1 VNLRRVRLH
10 LAVLFTVLAGLAIGG
25 IALYAAGSG
34 RDRIL
39 AGAEREAVE
48 VLNDLAIAGFDRER
62 VPANNTWYVHWD
74 WEADEYWEDPY
85 GEVWVELP
93 LRTIADVT
101 GPDWP
106 SFGRYEFQGGTWL
119 AYARPVGP
127 SEWVVTALDLEPFE
141 DDVSSLRLRLL
152 LAAAASVALMAVAG
166 YWLAGRSLRPAR
178 RAVAQQRDFIADAA
192 HELRTPLAVIKAS
205 ASHALSRERSA
216 EEYARALHEIEHAA
230 ERATLGVGE
239 LLDLARLD
247 AGQAQPRMAPL
258 RLDLLAE
265 EVAASVRLDGV
276 AISAEEGEALVVQ
289 ADYALLRQVVENLTR
304 NAAARAATVW
314 LSTSTHDRWGE
325 LRVDDD
331 GPGFDP
337 DVLPHVFD
345 RFRRGDA
352 KGSSGL
358 GMAIAKSIVEA
369 HGGRIEARNRPEGG
383 ATVRIAVPRS
393 PDA

>member
-39 AGAEREAVE
+39 AGAERDAVE
-48 VLNDLAIAGFDRER
+48 VLNELAIAGFDREQ

-93 LRTIADVT
+93 LRTIAEVT

-152 LAAAASVALMAVAG
+152 LAAAASVALMAGAG

-205 ASHALSRERSA
+205 ASHALSRERTA
-216 EEYARALHEIEHAA
+216 EEYAQALHEIEHAA

-239 LLDLARLD
+239 
-247 AGQAQPRMAPL
+247 
-258 RLDLLAE
+258 

-276 AISAEEGEALVVQ
+276 TISAEEGEALVVQ

-304 NAAARAATVW
+304 NAAARAATVR
-314 LSTSTHDRWGE
+314 LSTSVHEQWGE

-358 GMAIAKSIVEA
+358 GMAIAKSIIEA